1 MSSFLFLG
9 FLIGMKHALEADHL
23 AAVASMVSGSRSM
36 RDSIKMGAIWGAGH
50 ASALFVFGA
59 LAIMTEAFRVYD
71 WSLWLE
77 FAVGIMLIVLGSDV
91 LRRLY
96 NDRIHFHIH
105 RHDDGER
112 HLHAHSHKGEKT
124 HNVNQHQHRHKKP
137 ARGRMLVVGL
147 MHGMAGSAA
156 LILLTAGT
164 ASSPW
169 TGLLYIALF
178 GVGSVL
184 GMALLSVI
192 IAVPL
197 AWSSRYLTWG
207 NWVLQGTIGV
217 GTILL
222 GGFVAASSWYA

>member
-23 AAVASMVSGSRSM
+23 AAVASMVSGNRSV
-36 RDSIKMGAIWGAGH
+36 RETIKLGTIWGIGH

-59 LAIMTEAFRVYD
+59 LAIMTDAFRIYD
-71 WSLWLE
+71 WSMWLE
-77 FAVGIMLIVLGSDV
+77 FGVGIMLIVLGADV

-96 NDRIHFHIH
+96 NDRIHFHLH
-105 RHDDGER
+105 RHNGRDV
-112 HLHAHSHKGEKT
+112 HIHAHSHKGEQT
-124 HNVNQHQHRHKKP
+124 HDPDRHKHGHKKP
-137 ARGRMLVVGL
+137 AKARMLAMGL

-164 ASSPW
+164 QTSPW
-169 TGLLYIALF
+169 TGLLYIMLF

-192 IAVPL
+192 VAFPIAY
-197 AWSSRYLTWG
+197 SSHYLTWG
-207 NWVLQGTIGV
+207 NWALQGTIGV
-217 GTILL
+217 GTMIL
-222 GGFVAASSWYA
+222 GGFIAAGPWI

>member
-23 AAVASMVSGSRSM
+23 AAVASMVSGSRSV
-36 RDSIKMGAIWGAGH
+36 RDTIRLGAIWGVGH

-59 LAIMTEAFRVYD
+59 LAIMTDAFKIYD
-71 WSLWLE
+71 WSIWLE
-77 FAVGIMLIVLGSDV
+77 FAVGIMLIGLGADV

-112 HLHAHSHKGEKT
+112 HLHAHSHKGEASHTPEAHK
-124 HNVNQHQHRHKKP
+124 HRHRKP
-137 ARGRMLVVGL
+137 AARRMLAVGL

-164 ASSPW
+164 ANTPW
-169 TGLLYIALF
+169 MGLLYIVLF

-184 GMALLSVI
+184 GMGMLSAIVAL
-192 IAVPL
+192 PL
-197 AWSSRYLTWG
+197 AYSSRYLTLG
-207 NWVLQGTIGV
+207 NWALQGTIGV

-222 GGFVAASSWYA
+222 GGFIAAGPWY